1 MRLHPSGSP
10 LRRLSRLFLLLGA
23 FALIAASCGDDDDT
37 STATDDTSTEE
48 SSSEEASG
56 QEPSG
61 GDFGE
66 LAIQFGWIKNAE
78 FAGNYMADEFGYYTD
93 EGFSSVELIGGGPA
107 VDPIAPLIAGDA
119 LYSYAASE
127 QVAAAITNEDAP
139 LVIIGANFQDNPFC
153 ILYENDAPL
162 TSADDLRGKTIGVQA
177 VNEPVWQAVLE
188 ANGLEEGDG
197 PDQVSRIPV
206 EFDPAPLMTGEVDG
220 FFSFVTN
227 EPNILRT
234 EHDMDVD
241 CLMVGDIGVNLF
253 QQLYVTTQDNLD
265 NNFDALVAAMTAE
278 VKGWQHAF
286 ADPEEAERLTL
297 EVYGA
302 DLDLP
307 VESQALELADQEE
320 LITAGDTDE
329 NGIFYMTQ
337 ERITENVELLNSL
350 GFDITEDTYTNA
362 VLDEV
367 YAGGTTLY
375 EG

>member
-1 MRLHPSGSP
+1 MRLVPAGSS
-10 LRRLSRLFLLLGA
+10 LTRLAKLSLLLAA
-23 FALIAASCGDDDDT
+23 FGLIAASCGDDDDT
-37 STATDDTSTEE
+37 AATAEGDGGTTEE
-48 SSSEEASG
+48 TTTGDA
-56 QEPSG
+56 SG
-61 GDFGE
+61 GDYGD

-78 FAGNYMADEFGYYTD
+78 FAGNYMADTFGYYTD
-93 EGFSSVELIGGGPA
+93 AGFSSVELLGGGPA

-119 LYSYAASE
+119 LFSYAASE
-127 QVAAAITNEDAP
+127 QVAAAVTNEDAP
-139 LVIIGANFQDNPFC
+139 LVIIGANFQNNPFC
-153 ILYENDAPL
+153 ILYENSAPL
-162 TSADDLRGKTIGVQA
+162 TSAEDLVGKTIGVQA
-177 VNEPVWQAVLE
+177 VNEPVWQAMLE
-188 ANGLEEGDG
+188 ANGLEEGTG
-197 PDQVSRIPV
+197 PDQVARIPV

-241 CLMVGDIGVNLF
+241 CLMLGDIGVNLF
-253 QQLYVTTQDNLD
+253 QQVYVTTQENLES
-265 NNFDALVAAMTAE
+265 NFDALVAAMSAE

-286 ADPEEAERLTL
+286 ADPAEAERLTL

-320 LITAGDTDE
+320 LIRAGETDE
-329 NGIFYMTQ
+329 TGIFYMTE
-337 ERITENVELLNSL
+337 ERIAENVELLQSL
-350 GFDITEDTYTNA
+350 GFDVTEELYTNA

-367 YAGGTTLY
+367 YADGTQLY

>member
-1 MRLHPSGSP
+1 MRTHPSGSL
-10 LRRLSRLFLLLGA
+10 LRRLPRLFLLLGA
-23 FALIAASCGDDDDT
+23 FSLVAASCGDDDDT
-37 STATDDTSTEE
+37 SAATDAASG
-48 SSSEEASG
+48 EEATGSG
-56 QEPSG
+56 AAAS
-61 GDFGE
+61 GDFGD
-66 LAIQFGWIKNAE
+66 LSIQFGWIKNAE
-78 FAGNYMADEFGYYTD
+78 FAGNYMADSFGYYTD
-93 EGFSSVELIGGGPA
+93 EGFTSVELLGGGPA

-119 LYSYAASE
+119 LFSYAASE
-127 QVAAAITNEDAP
+127 QVAAAVTNEDAP

-153 ILYENDAPL
+153 ILYDNSAPL
-162 TSADDLRGKTIGVQA
+162 TSAEDLVGKTIGVQA

-188 ANGLEEGDG
+188 ANGLEEGTG
-197 PDQVSRIPV
+197 PDQVARIPV

-234 EHDMDVD
+234 EHDLDVD

-265 NNFDALVAAMTAE
+265 TNFDALVAAMTAE

-307 VESQALELADQEE
+307 VESQALELRDQEE
-320 LITAGDTDE
+320 LITAGDTAE
-329 NGIFYMTQ
+329 NGIFTMSEQ
-337 ERITENVELLNSL
+337 RITENVELLNSL
-350 GFDITEDTYTNA
+350 GFDVTEELYTNA
-362 VLDEV
+362 VLDAV
-367 YAGGTTLY
+367 YADGTQLY
-375 EG
+375 EE